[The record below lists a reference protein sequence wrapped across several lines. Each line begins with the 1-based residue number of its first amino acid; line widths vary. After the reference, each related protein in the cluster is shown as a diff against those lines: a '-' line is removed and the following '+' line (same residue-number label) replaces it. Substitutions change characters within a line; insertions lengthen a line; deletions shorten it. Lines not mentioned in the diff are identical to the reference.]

1 MSTTPGTDVLLGGR
15 YRLVSRIAAGGM
27 GEVWSATDELLAR
40 NVAVKV
46 LRREYADDPEFLLRF
61 HAEARHTA
69 ALSHPGIAA
78 VYDYDDGSATDGGEA
93 TPPFLVM
100 ENVPGEPLSALLAR
114 EGALSEDR
122 TLDVIGQAALAL
134 QAAHDAGVIHR
145 DIKPGNIL
153 LRPDGVVK
161 ITDFGISR
169 ATNSVPLTATGAIMG
184 TAFYLAPEQA
194 LGQPTTPA
202 SDVYSLGVVAYEC
215 LTGARPF
222 PGETPVGVA
231 LAQVQDQPPPMGGGV
246 RAAVASLVLRM
257 LAKDPADRPDSAG
270 ALALEALAVRAGA
283 DQPLSETLD
292 VHATSDQPLAE
303 TRTLLLPPGS
313 NTDSDPPRLTATRS
327 RRWVISGAGLLVCAL
342 VLLLAVRSC
351 SNNTPGSSTSSTS
364 STASQRTSATTP
376 ETVLVRAADYVGKPA
391 AEATAALRALG
402 LRVTSHTVPAGHGME
417 IGTVTGVT
425 PTGRLSPGESVTLDI
440 AGRGK
445 GDKPPGQKKKDER
458 KQGNP

>member
-1 MSTTPGTDVLLGGR
+1 MTTTPGTDALLGTR

-69 ALSHPGIAA
+69 ALSHSGIAA
-78 VYDYDDGSATDGGEA
+78 VYDYDDGSAADDGEGA
-93 TPPFLVM
+93 APFIVM

-114 EGALSEDR
+114 DGALSEDHA
-122 TLDVIGQAALAL
+122 LDVIAQAAVAL

-145 DIKPGNIL
+145 DVKPGNIL

-194 LGQPTTPA
+194 LGKPATPA

-222 PGETPVGVA
+222 PGETPAGVA
-231 LAQVQDQPPPMGGGV
+231 LAQVRDLPPSMGDGV
-246 RAAVASLVLRM
+246 RAAVASLVMRM
-257 LAKDPADRPDSAG
+257 LAKDPADRPESAG
-270 ALALEALAVRAGA
+270 AVAREALDVRAA
-283 DQPLSETLD
+283 
-292 VHATSDQPLAE
+292 SDQPLAE
-303 TRTLLLPPGS
+303 TRTLLIPAVNDTPSGE
-313 NTDSDPPRLTATRS
+313 PRRTATGS
-327 RRWVISGAGLLVCAL
+327 RRWAASAAALAISAA
-342 VLLLAVRSC
+342 VLLLAVHSC
-351 SNNTPGSSTSSTS
+351 SNNTPDPASTTPG
-364 STASQRTSATTP
+364 QRTSATAP
-376 ETVLVRAADYVGKPA
+376 ETVRVRAADYVGKPV

-402 LRVTSHTVPAGHGME
+402 LRVTSRTVPAGHGTE

-425 PTGRLSPGESVTLDI
+425 PTGRLSPGEGVTLDI
-440 AGRGK
+440 AGK
-445 GDKPPGQKKKDER
+445 TPHEPPGNKKKDER
-458 KQGNP
+458 KQGES

>member
-27 GEVWSATDELLAR
+27 GEVWSATDELLVR

-78 VYDYDDGSATDGGEA
+78 VYDYSDGSATDGGEGT
-93 TPPFLVM
+93 TPFIVM
-100 ENVPGEPLSALLAR
+100 ENVPGEPLSAILAR

-122 TLDVIGQAALAL
+122 TLDVIGQASLAL

-145 DIKPGNIL
+145 DVKPGNIL

-222 PGETPVGVA
+222 PGDTPASVA
-231 LAQVQDQPPPMGGGV
+231 LAQVRDQPPPMGDGV

-257 LAKDPADRPDSAG
+257 LAKDPADRPESAG
-270 ALALEALAVRAGA
+270 ALARQA
-283 DQPLSETLD
+283 LD
-292 VHATSDQPLAE
+292 VRATSDQPIAE
-303 TRTLLLPPGS
+303 TRTLLIPPAS
-313 NTDSDPPRLTATRS
+313 DISPDPPRLTGPRT
-327 RRWVISGAGLLVCAL
+327 RRWIISAAALVVCAL
-342 VLLLAVRSC
+342 VLLVTVHSC
-351 SNNTPGSSTSSTS
+351 SNNVPNSASSTP
-364 STASQRTSATTP
+364 SQRTSATTP
-376 ETVLVRAADYVGKPA
+376 TTVLVRAADYVGKPA
-391 AEATAALRALG
+391 AQATAALRALG
-402 LRVTSHTVPAGHGME
+402 LRVTSRTVPAGHGTE

-425 PTGRLSPGESVTLDI
+425 PTGRLSPGERVTLDI

-445 GDKPPGQKKKDER
+445 DGNPPGHKKKDEQ
-458 KQGNP
+458 KQGEQ

>member
-1 MSTTPGTDVLLGGR
+1 MTTTPGTDVLLGAR

-69 ALSHPGIAA
+69 ALSHSGIAA
-78 VYDYDDGSATDGGEA
+78 VYDYDDGSAADDGEGA
-93 TPPFLVM
+93 APFIVM

-114 EGALSEDR
+114 EGALSEDHA
-122 TLDVIGQAALAL
+122 LDVIAQAAVAL

-145 DIKPGNIL
+145 DVKPGNIL

-194 LGQPTTPA
+194 LGKPTTPA

-222 PGETPVGVA
+222 PGESPAGVA
-231 LAQVQDQPPPMGGGV
+231 LAQVRDLPPPMGDGV
-246 RAAVASLVLRM
+246 RAAVASLVMRM
-257 LAKDPADRPDSAG
+257 LAKDPADRPESAG
-270 ALALEALAVRAGA
+270 AVASEALDVRAA
-283 DQPLSETLD
+283 ST
-292 VHATSDQPLAE
+292 QPLAE
-303 TRTLLLPPGS
+303 TRTLLIPAV
-313 NTDSDPPRLTATRS
+313 SDTPAGPPPRTATGS
-327 RRWVISGAGLLVCAL
+327 RRWVVSAVGLAVCAA
-342 VLLLAVRSC
+342 VLLLAVHSC
-351 SNNTPGSSTSSTS
+351 SNNAPDSASTTP
-364 STASQRTSATTP
+364 SQRTSATTP
-376 ETVLVRAADYVGKPA
+376 ETVRVRAADYVGKPV

-402 LRVTSHTVPAGHGME
+402 LRVTTRTVPAGPGIE

-425 PTGRLSPGESVTLDI
+425 PTGRLSPGEGVTLDI
-440 AGRGK
+440 AGK
-445 GDKPPGQKKKDER
+445 ATDAKPPGHKKKDER
-458 KQGNP
+458 KQGKP

>member
-1 MSTTPGTDVLLGGR
+1 MTTTPGTDVLLGTR

-69 ALSHPGIAA
+69 ALSHSGIAA
-78 VYDYDDGSATDGGEA
+78 VYDFDDGSATDDREGA
-93 TPPFLVM
+93 PPFIVM

-114 EGALSEDR
+114 EGALSEDHA
-122 TLDVIGQAALAL
+122 LDVIAQAAVAL

-145 DIKPGNIL
+145 GVKPGNIL

-169 ATNSVPLTATGAIMG
+169 ATDSVPLTATGAIMG

-194 LGQPTTPA
+194 LGKPTTPA

-222 PGETPVGVA
+222 PGETPAGVA
-231 LAQVQDQPPPMGGGV
+231 LAQVRDLPPPMGDGA
-246 RAAVASLVLRM
+246 RTAVASLVMRM
-257 LAKDPADRPDSAG
+257 LAKDPADRPESAG
-270 ALALEALAVRAGA
+270 ALAREALDVRAG
-283 DQPLSETLD
+283 
-292 VHATSDQPLAE
+292 SDQPLTEPLEVRAASNQPVAE
-303 TRTLLLPPGS
+303 TRTLLIPAVS
-313 NTDSDPPRLTATRS
+313 NTPSDPLQRTAIGS
-327 RRWVISGAGLLVCAL
+327 RRWVASAAGLAVCAA
-342 VLLLAVRSC
+342 VLLLAVHSC
-351 SNNTPGSSTSSTS
+351 SNNTPEPASTTP
-364 STASQRTSATTP
+364 SQRTSATTP
-376 ETVLVRAADYVGKPA
+376 ETVRVRAADYVGKPV

-402 LRVTSHTVPAGHGME
+402 LRVTSRTVPASHGIA

-425 PTGRLSPGESVTLDI
+425 PTGRLSPGESVTLDV
-440 AGRGK
+440 AGK
-445 GDKPPGQKKKDER
+445 AKDDKPPKDHNKKEER
-458 KQGNP
+458 KQGKP